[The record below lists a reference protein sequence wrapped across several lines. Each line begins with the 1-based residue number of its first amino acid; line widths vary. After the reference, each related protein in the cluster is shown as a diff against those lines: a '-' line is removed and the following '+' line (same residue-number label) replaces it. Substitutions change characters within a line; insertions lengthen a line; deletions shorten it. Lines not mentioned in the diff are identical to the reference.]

1 MSKKCIICQESAK
14 FCIKDS
20 SECYCSEC
28 AKEHFSDL
36 SYLVEVEEEAKKIK
50 KILSEKIKE

>member
-1 MSKKCIICQESAK
+1 MSKKCIICNKPAE

-20 SECYCSEC
+20 SEFYCIEC

-36 SYLVEVEEEAKKIK
+36 SFLIKVEEKAQKIK
-50 KILSEKIKE
+50 KLIQEQLD

>member
-1 MSKKCIICQESAK
+1 MGKKCIICNDPAA

-28 AKEHFSDL
+28 AEEHFSDI
-36 SYLVEVEEEAKKIK
+36 SFLVKVEEDAKKIK
-50 KILSEKIKE
+50 ELVDEKLD